1 MEISM
6 WKGQYGVLDKY
17 KVQLEKENIDYQKQ
31 LQAQKEI
38 HAQAL
43 KTIEEESLI
52 IKQKFDK
59 LELELASQIE
69 EIQKVKSELEQRKQ
83 EITIKES
90 IIGELN

>member
-43 KTIEEESLI
+43 KTIEDESLI

>member
-43 KTIEEESLI
+43 KTIEDESLI

-59 LELELASQIE
+59 LELEMASQIE

>member
-1 MEISM
+1 MEISV
-6 WKGQYGVLDKY
+6 WNGQYSVLDKY
-17 KVQLEKENIDYQKQ
+17 KVQLDNENIDYQKQ

-43 KTIEEESLI
+43 KSLEDESLI

-69 EIQKVKSELEQRKQ
+69 ESQKVKSELEQRKQ